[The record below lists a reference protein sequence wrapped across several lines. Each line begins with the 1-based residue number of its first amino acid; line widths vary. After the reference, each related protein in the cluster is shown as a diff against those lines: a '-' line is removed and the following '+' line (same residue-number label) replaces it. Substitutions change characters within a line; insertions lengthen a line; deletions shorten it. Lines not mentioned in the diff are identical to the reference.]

1 MPIVARDL
9 DVSEKKV
16 VFHQYLQGSASGS
29 FILRGAV
36 AGTYLIAMV
45 PFPFEVCSVASACS
59 GSSST
64 PALTLQNYRF
74 LPGTGGGATM
84 FGPMNASFALCA
96 VGTSGIN
103 SAMAGTVTG
112 WSLIAAPGA
121 TILQGVAGDILTLA
135 ISAGQVN
142 DLTVTVVVKKL
153 QDIASHFGIST

>member
-9 DVSEKKV
+9 DVSERKV

-45 PFPFEVCSVASACS
+45 PFPFEVCSVGSACS

-74 LPGTGGGATM
+74 IPGLGATM
-84 FGPMNASFALCA
+84 FGAMNSSFGLAA

-103 SAMAGTVTG
+103 SPMVGTVTG
-112 WSLIAAPGA
+112 WSLPAAGA
-121 TILQGVAGDILTLA
+121 TILQGIAGDILTLA
-135 ISAGQVN
+135 VSAGQIN

-153 QDIASHFGIST
+153 QDIASHFAIST